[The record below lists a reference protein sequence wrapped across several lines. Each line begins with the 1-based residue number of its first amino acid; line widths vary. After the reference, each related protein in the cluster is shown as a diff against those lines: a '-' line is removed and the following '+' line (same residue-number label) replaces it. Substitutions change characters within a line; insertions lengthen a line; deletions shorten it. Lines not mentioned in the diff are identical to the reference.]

1 VERSISDIGKDFGAD
16 IKDNDNGNTIVV
28 SLR

>member
-1 VERSISDIGKDFGAD
+1 VERNISGTEKDIGVD
-16 IKDNDNGNTIVV
+16 IRDNDDGNTIVV